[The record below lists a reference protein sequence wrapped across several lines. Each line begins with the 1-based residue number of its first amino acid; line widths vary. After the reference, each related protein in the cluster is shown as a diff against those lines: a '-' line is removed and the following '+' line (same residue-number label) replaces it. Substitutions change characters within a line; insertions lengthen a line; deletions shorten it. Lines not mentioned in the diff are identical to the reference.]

1 MSNKDN
7 KILWELYLN
16 ESPYSFPNVPNDFN
30 EKMESITM
38 EDIEKLNLIGKFEEF
53 NIYENIE
60 SAATNNVELYFT
72 VGNSLVAFYSYTI
85 RSNQPIKTK
94 MVWNDEKHS
103 GTFRK
108 IFGEYIIPKF
118 KIVES
123 DDSMSNLGFNM
134 WMKLIGFYPNY
145 KFYAKTQNGLIPM
158 NEPYDV
164 YSYKNKITDPDLSF
178 VVEYVK

>member
-1 MSNKDN
+1 MSDKDSS
-7 KILWELYLN
+7 ILWELYLK

-30 EKMESITM
+30 DKMEAIAIADIKKFKYIGVF
-38 EDIEKLNLIGKFEEF
+38 EDYQ
-53 NIYENIE
+53 IYEHFLKNE
-60 SAATNNVELYFT
+60 VELYFIFEDL
-72 VGNSLVAFYSYTI
+72 LVAFYSYTI

-94 MVWNDEKHS
+94 MIWNNDKYS
-103 GTFRK
+103 GSFRK

-145 KFYAKTQNGLIPM
+145 KFYAKTQKGLIPM
-158 NEPYDV
+158 TEPHDV
-164 YSYKNKITDPDLSF
+164 YSYKNKITDPDSSF
-178 VVEYVK
+178 IVEYSNIES

>member
-1 MSNKDN
+1 MIDKDN
-7 KILWELYLN
+7 KILWELYLK
-16 ESPYSFPNVPNDFN
+16 ESPYSFPNISNDFN
-30 EKMESITM
+30 QKIESIP
-38 EDIEKLNLIGKFEEF
+38 IEKIKKLNHIGEFE
-53 NIYENIE
+53 NYQIYEQSSKDE
-60 SAATNNVELYFT
+60 VELYFT
-72 VGNSLVAFYSYTI
+72 DKDSLVAFYSYTI

-94 MVWNDEKHS
+94 MIWNDEKYS
-103 GTFRK
+103 GLFRK

-145 KFYAKTQNGLIPM
+145 KFYAKTQHGLIPI

-164 YSYKNKITDPDLSF
+164 YLYKNKITDPDSSF
-178 VVEYVK
+178 VVEYKK